1 MWAMLQRLMHRG
13 RIHYGWTNRVETQEA
28 CLGGLDISP
37 TGLKKDKRWIPKS
50 GSLTGSQFSSY
61 GKLSTAG
68 LAWTLRPFKTHICVP
83 CPTSCWSVW
92 LPGLWDVSLPDW
104 GPSNLEVWDAGR
116 GRRFQRPGIYANL
129 RLIHAIL
136 KSNCPP
142 IKKKITHTHTHT
154 HTHKISPK
162 PLKLNKDGQ
171 QVQL

>member
-104 GPSNLEVWDAGR
+104 GPSNLEVWDAERSEREVQEG
-116 GRRFQRPGIYANL
+116 GGICIRMAD
-129 RLIHAIL
+129 
-136 KSNCPP
+136 SC
-142 IKKKITHTHTHT
+142 
-154 HTHKISPK
+154 
-162 PLKLNKDGQ
+162 
-171 QVQL
+171 